1 MGPIGSNKTLRRQNH
16 IDPDA
21 AETYAWPWAGSV
33 IALTRGAPAVVLNR
47 CDQSAVAENDR

>member
-21 AETYAWPWAGSV
+21 AETYAWLWAGSV